1 MHKSALF
8 ISVLLVLAG
17 CQQSTKSVSP
27 AAEVFSLVQP
37 DDRSHLSVI
46 MDTAAAIH
54 LERRVGIGSPKYR
67 VDRLIGKTRAEAIEI
82 IIGDLASDR
91 RISGDLPAW
100 LSDPSITFL
109 DNSWRYCRRLSSQVR
124 IGDVETR
131 WMNNI
136 LTSDAPAHERLVLLF
151 SNIFVS
157 DYKTYQSAE
166 TYAQHHQIIREHSV
180 GNMRDFL
187 AAVLQDPAILVYLN
201 NDLNTRANIN
211 ENLAREYLE
220 LFTLGEGNYT
230 ERDIRNLAY
239 VFAGESVNPIS
250 QKYQRFRSAKS
261 SLNRMVL
268 GREIKSPLEAV
279 ELVLQQPAHARLM
292 AKKFY
297 REYISLNAPS
307 EETVE
312 KIASRYFK
320 SNFEI
325 TELLRGTLSTSDFW
339 AEENRL
345 GLIKDPVDIILGS
358 FRTLGYENT
367 SEYDTR
373 DFSALFSRMNYSL
386 IDPPNVA
393 GYEGGL
399 AWVDGGL
406 FNTRKE
412 VLSRLLL
419 NDDFDFDF
427 EKKRH
432 LFWGF
437 QADERKRLEKYRRK
451 LHRIKA
457 QAHPEQLIVEAA
469 VFRSVSNDM
478 KKRRHPKMTLNLVGV
493 HLGEKSWDGM
503 TIRIGMNKKSNYAN
517 VSVFENSCSPACISN
532 FNKGYDSDSR
542 GVRGFEVSPFE
553 GGGPKS
559 SLKERWASISEQ
571 DRLLLRRLF
580 QMVHL
585 LPDSVGNGRLFHRG
599 GAENT
604 RAWMD
609 WLASQRSKAPFDDLR
624 DEYGK
629 VLPPVILL
637 RQDQKQGGLCG
648 NVLSSEAHSSWS
660 RPIGGIPQELS
671 ARVNRTDDWITAQL
685 PAGLLGSGAN
695 ALERLVLSDSFQLK

>member
-1 MHKSALF
+1 MDKLSLC
-8 ISVLLVLAG
+8 IPLILILAG
-17 CQQSTKSVSP
+17 CQQATKSVSS
-27 AAEVFSLVQP
+27 AAEAFSSVQLE
-37 DDRSHLSVI
+37 DQSHLSVV
-46 MDTAAAIH
+46 MDASDAIH
-54 LERRVGIGSPKYR
+54 LERRVGVGSPKYR
-67 VDRLIGKTRAEAIEI
+67 VDRLIGRTRAEAIEMI
-82 IIGDLASDR
+82 LGDLASDS
-91 RISGDLPAW
+91 RISGELPAW
-100 LSDPSITFL
+100 LHHPNITFL
-109 DNSWRYCRRLSSQVR
+109 DNSWRYCHRLSSQVR

-136 LTSDAPAHERLVLLF
+136 LTSKAPAHERLVLLF

-187 AAVLQDPAILVYLN
+187 AAVLQDPAVLVYLN

-230 ERDIRNLAY
+230 EQDIRNLAY

-268 GREIKSPLEAV
+268 GREIKRPLEAV
-279 ELVLQQPAHARLM
+279 ELVLQQPAHARFM

-312 KIASRYFK
+312 KIAAGYFK

-325 TELLRGTLSTSDFW
+325 TELLRGTLSTPDFW
-339 AEENRL
+339 DEENRL
-345 GLIKDPVDIILGS
+345 GLIKDPVDIIIGS
-358 FRTLGYENT
+358 FRTLGYDNA

-373 DFSALFSRMNYSL
+373 DFSALFARMNYSL

-393 GYEGGL
+393 GYKGGL

-412 VLSRLLL
+412 VLSRLFL

-427 EKKRH
+427 EKKRR
-432 LFWGF
+432 LFWDF
-437 QADERKRLEKYRRK
+437 QTDERKRLETYRRK
-451 LHRIKA
+451 LHQIRA
-457 QAHPEQLIVEAA
+457 RAHPEQLIVEAA

-478 KKRRHPKMTLNLVGV
+478 KKRRHPKMILNLVGV
-493 HLGEKSWDGM
+493 HLGDKSWDGM
-503 TIRIGMNKKSNYAN
+503 NIRIGMNKKRNYAN
-517 VSVFENSCSPACISN
+517 VSIFENSCSPACISN
-532 FNKGYDSDSR
+532 FNKGYDSGSR

-559 SLKERWASISEQ
+559 QLKERWASISEQ

-580 QMVHL
+580 QLVHL
-585 LPDSVGNGRLFHRG
+585 LPDSVGNGRVFHRG

-604 RAWMD
+604 SAWMD

-624 DEYGK
+624 DKDGT

-648 NVLSSEAHSSWS
+648 HVLSSKAYSAWS

-685 PAGLLGSGAN
+685 PEGLLGSGTN
-695 ALERLVLSDSFQLK
+695 ALETLVLSDSFQLK